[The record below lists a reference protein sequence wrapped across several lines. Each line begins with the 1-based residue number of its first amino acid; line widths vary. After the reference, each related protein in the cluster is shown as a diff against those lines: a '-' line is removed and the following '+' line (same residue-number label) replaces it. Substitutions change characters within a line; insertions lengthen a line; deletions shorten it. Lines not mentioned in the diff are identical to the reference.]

1 MFIAFLVELLIAKTR
16 KWQKHNVQLAN
27 FDLASLGVIG
37 FMGAC
42 CYARETQR
50 QNNMRSAKS
59 QCRKWV
65 RVPDGFTIDGE
76 A

>member
-1 MFIAFLVELLIAKTR
+1 LLVEFSIPKTR
-16 KWQKHNVQLAN
+16 KWQKHNVQFAN

-50 QNNMRSAKS
+50 QNNMRSAKI
-59 QCRKWV
+59 QWRKWE
-65 RVPDGFTIDGE
+65 RVPDCFAIDGE